1 MTVRIRIATRKSEL
15 ALWQAGY
22 VADELRCLPEV
33 SAVELVP
40 LTTRGDQIL
49 DRDLSKVGGKGLFI
63 KELEVAMRQG
73 DADIAVHSMKDVP
86 ADMPDGFCIAA
97 RLERANPFDALVS
110 NEATGIAGL
119 RRGAVVGSSSLRR
132 QAQLRALRPD
142 LDVRSLRGNVNTRL
156 AKLDGG
162 EYDAIILAC
171 AGLERLGLASRIVEQ
186 VSPEDML
193 PATAQGVIGIECLA
207 GRDDLEAVLAKLD
220 DAATSITTA
229 AERSVARFLG
239 ASCHSPLA
247 AYAVTGE
254 ETVTLTALVASVDG
268 HTVLRQQ
275 VSGAIAEAEQLGSRV
290 GQRLLDLGAAELLSE
305 AGV

>member
-1 MTVRIRIATRKSEL
+1 MYIRIATRKSEL
-15 ALWQAGY
+15 ALWQAGH
-22 VADELRCLPEV
+22 VAEALRRLPEV
-33 SAVELVP
+33 GTVELVP
-40 LTTRGDQIL
+40 LTTRGDRIL

-73 DADIAVHSMKDVP
+73 EADIAVHSMKDVP
-86 ADMPDGFCIAA
+86 AEMPEGFCIAA
-97 RLERANPFDALVS
+97 LLERANPFDALVS
-110 NEATGIAGL
+110 NKTAAVAGL

-132 QAQLRALRPD
+132 QAQLKALRPD

-171 AGLERLGLASRIVEQ
+171 AGLQRLGLDNRIAEQ
-186 VSPEDML
+186 ISPEHML
-193 PATAQGVIGIECLA
+193 PATSQGVIGIECLT
-207 GRDDLEAVLAKLD
+207 GRNDLRTVLAMLN
-220 DAATSITTA
+220 DAATAVTTA

-247 AYAVTGE
+247 AYAVARN

-268 HTVLRQQ
+268 RTILRQQ
-275 VSGAIAEAEQLGSRV
+275 VSGTASEADQLGSRV
-290 GQRLLDLGAAELLSE
+290 GERLLDMGAAELLSE
-305 AGV
+305 AGT

>member
-1 MTVRIRIATRKSEL
+1 
-15 ALWQAGY
+15 
-22 VADELRCLPEV
+22 
-33 SAVELVP
+33 
-40 LTTRGDQIL
+40 
-49 DRDLSKVGGKGLFI
+49 
-63 KELEVAMRQG
+63 
-73 DADIAVHSMKDVP
+73 DIAVHSMKDVP
-86 ADMPDGFCIAA
+86 ADMPEGFCIAA

-119 RRGAVVGSSSLRR
+119 RGGAVVGSSSLRR

-247 AYAVTGE
+247 AYAVAGE

-268 HTVLRQQ
+268 RTVLRQQ
-275 VSGAIAEAEQLGSRV
+275 VSGAIAEVEQLGSRV
-290 GQRLLDLGAAELLSE
+290 SQRLLDLGAAELLSE
-305 AGV
+305 AGA

>member
-22 VADELRCLPEV
+22 VADELRRLPEV

-86 ADMPDGFCIAA
+86 ADMPEGFCIAA

-247 AYAVTGE
+247 AYAVAGE

-268 HTVLRQQ
+268 RTVLRQQ
-275 VSGAIAEAEQLGSRV
+275 VSGAIAEVEQLGSRV

-305 AGV
+305 AGA

>member
-1 MTVRIRIATRKSEL
+1 VTVRIRIATRKSEL

-22 VADELRCLPEV
+22 VADELRRLPEV

-86 ADMPDGFCIAA
+86 ADMPEGFCIAA

-247 AYAVTGE
+247 AYAVAGE

-268 HTVLRQQ
+268 RTVLRQQ
-275 VSGAIAEAEQLGSRV
+275 VSGAIAEVEQLGSRV

>member
-22 VADELRCLPEV
+22 VADELRRLPEV

-86 ADMPDGFCIAA
+86 ADMPEGFCIAA

-119 RRGAVVGSSSLRR
+119 RGGAVVGSSSLRR

-193 PATAQGVIGIECLA
+193 PATAQGVIGIECLV

-247 AYAVTGE
+247 AYAVAGE

-268 HTVLRQQ
+268 RTVLRQQ
-275 VSGAIAEAEQLGSRV
+275 VSGAIAEVEQLGSRV

-305 AGV
+305 AGA